1 MDTYRPTTTQTLEEW
16 EAEHGKEK
24 PFVKKIREQWEET
37 HDEPFFSP
45 FPVKDWEE
53 IPTPKGELH
62 RRICQELNDTYKRK
76 NADYGDSFAMVRDL
90 YPDMAIMVRIYDK
103 VNRLRTLLNGKQAE
117 VDESIDDSL
126 VDLANYCIMEL
137 MERRVDKAVVVERG
151 KVVGQNNQSRTIFDP
166 EP

>member
-1 MDTYRPTTTQTLEEW
+1 MSEYIKTIQKQW
-16 EAEHGKEK
+16 EA
-24 PFVKKIREQWEET
+24 T
-37 HDEPFFSP
+37 HSEPFFSP
-45 FPVKDWEE
+45 FGWRDE

>member
-1 MDTYRPTTTQTLEEW
+1 MSEYIKTIQ
-16 EAEHGKEK
+16 K
-24 PFVKKIREQWEET
+24 QWEET
-37 HDEPFFSP
+37 HDEPFFRP
-45 FPVKDWEE
+45 FGWRDE

-103 VNRLRTLLNGKQAE
+103 VNRLRTLLNGKQTE

-126 VDLANYCIMEL
+126 MDLANYCIMEL
-137 MERRVDKAVVVERG
+137 MERRVERG